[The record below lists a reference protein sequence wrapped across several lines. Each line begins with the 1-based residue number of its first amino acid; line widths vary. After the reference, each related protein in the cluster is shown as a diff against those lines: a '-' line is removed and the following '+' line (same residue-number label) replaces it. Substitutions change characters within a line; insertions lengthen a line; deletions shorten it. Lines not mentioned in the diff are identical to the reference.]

1 MRHILAID
9 GGRVATWRVDTGGKT
24 GGKTG
29 VETRRL

>member
-9 GGRVATWRVDTGGKT
+9 GGRVAAWRVDAGGE
-24 GGKTG
+24 TG